1 MNPKFEKKE
10 KGKKKQELGNL
21 QKTRM
26 GHEDEASELYPL
38 GIVARVVEFELR
50 EPPIPFFFPPNQA
63 TIPAAM
69 TLSE

>member
-1 MNPKFEKKE
+1 LKK
-10 KGKKKQELGNL
+10 KKKRKKQEQGNL

-63 TIPAAM
+63 TIPTAM